1 MIRDTAEVQNAHCL
15 TLLDEILLDLSD
27 GKLDMADAALA
38 AKVGL
43 VSVRIRDLLRRAE
56 ASGIA
61 KTRPM
66 EMVSNGTHPR
76 RVPDFQSNRE

>member
-1 MIRDTAEVQNAHCL
+1 MSHIMGRPTIAHEIVQENAESINRDCCK
-15 TLLDEILLDLSD
+15 LLDEILLDLSD
-27 GKLDMADAALA
+27 GKLDMATTELV

-43 VSVRIRDLLRRAE
+43 VDVRLRDTLRTAE

-66 EMVSNGTHPR
+66 GP
-76 RVPDFQSNRE
+76 